1 MGIFNW
7 LNKKLDNARYS
18 VPEADPSQKKIRIAE
33 DISETNCIYFTISR
47 ASGGYVVQHRNRNK
61 KTHDYDTS
69 LHIIREDQDIGEE
82 LGKIITFESLRN

>member
-7 LNKKLDNARYS
+7 LNKKLDNARIQTE
-18 VPEADPSQKKIRIAE
+18 PTKIRIAE
-33 DISETNCIYFTISR
+33 EISETNCIYFTISK
-47 ASGGYVVQHRNRNK
+47 ASGGYVVQHRSRNK
-61 KTHDYDTS
+61 KTHDYDVS